1 MSVID
6 DANAAQ
12 RAAADPGASVWVA
25 ASAGSGKTKVL
36 SDRVLSLLLS
46 GTRPERILCLTFTRA
61 AAAEMAMRVNDR
73 LALWAT
79 APDAAV
85 SDEIAALLGNPPDAA
100 RLDRA
105 RRLFAQVLDVP
116 GGLKIQTIH
125 GFCQSL
131 LGRFP
136 LEVGIAPHF
145 EAMDERSAAELMAA
159 ARDTVLV
166 AARRGGALAD
176 ALAIVTGHIEET
188 RFAELMTQLKQ
199 DRGRIARLIADHG
212 GVEPVADKIYALLEV
227 APGLS
232 PQDIVNESC
241 LNGTFDAAE
250 LAQAAEAL
258 KAGTEKTDQ
267 PRGSLIGQWLAASVT
282 ERQAGFMAY
291 AGGFLTNDGQ
301 IRARLITKK
310 AAQNAPGAKA
320 ALVVE
325 AERLA
330 AIMEWRR
337 AVITA
342 QASVA
347 LLRLGAALL
356 KAYEA
361 AKSALA
367 RLDYDDLIL
376 KSSALLR
383 GNVSAA
389 WVLYKLDG
397 GLDHILIDEAQDTN
411 PEQWDVVAALADEFF
426 AGEGARPEPRTI
438 FAVGDPK
445 QSIFS
450 FQGADPA
457 AFTAMRDHFR
467 DSAKAAKMP
476 WRAIE
481 LNWSFRSTAPVLA
494 AVDAVFGRAVAGDG
508 VVPGSEPMQHSA
520 VREGHAG
527 LVEVWPL
534 VGPRDARER
543 HPWEA
548 PLEREARDSPPA
560 RLANVIAARIESWIG
575 REELPSKGRMIRAGD
590 IMILVRRRDSLVE
603 RIVRA
608 LKARNVPVAGVDR
621 MILSEQLAIMDLIA
635 LGDFLLL
642 PEDDL
647 TLASV
652 LKGPF
657 IGLND
662 DDLFALAYDRGKTS
676 LWRRLAADTR
686 FAAAHAW
693 LAALLARV
701 DYIPPY
707 ELFAHVL
714 NAPAVSGSAGRQCLV
729 ARLGVE
735 AEDPIEEFMNLTLAH
750 ERVGPPSL
758 QGFLHWL
765 RASDDSVKRD
775 MEHRGRDEVRVIT
788 VHGAKGLQAP
798 VVILPDCVA
807 MPQKGPEILWTD
819 GLPLWPPKRSLET
832 MRCAET
838 RAEAD
843 RHRDQE
849 YRRLLYVAMTRAE
862 DRLYVCGWHGP
873 QTPSETCWYNLVAD
887 GIAAIAEPYAF
898 SAEGEDGWTGDGWRL
913 TCPQTAPPAIDVA
926 DIAAPDPPPETE
938 RWMHAPPP
946 PEPVPSRPLA
956 PSQSGVDPVVVSPLD
971 GDAHN
976 RFQRGQLIHRLLQM
990 LPDLPADRRAAAAG
1004 RYLDLAVHDLDAD
1017 ARRAI
1022 AAEVMAVM
1030 EDPAF
1035 APLFGPDSRAEA
1047 PITGIIDGPQGPET
1061 VSGQVDRLVVHENK
1075 IIVIDYKTNRP
1086 PPARQPDV
1094 AEAYLR
1100 QMAAYRAV
1108 LRQIWPDRQVRC
1120 VLLWTDGPRTMSLDN
1135 TQLDRFFD
1143 AS

>member
-1 MSVID
+1 MSVAG
-6 DANAAQ
+6 DASAAQ

-61 AAAEMAMRVNDR
+61 AAAEMAMRVNNH
-73 LALWAT
+73 LARWAT
-79 APDAAV
+79 ASDAAV
-85 SDEIAALLGNPPDAA
+85 GDEIAALLGEAADSA
-100 RLDRA
+100 RLDGA

-136 LEVGIAPHF
+136 LEAGIAPHF
-145 EAMDERSAAELMAA
+145 EVMDERSAAELMLA

-166 AARRGGALAD
+166 AARRGGPLAD

-188 RFAELMTQLKQ
+188 RFAELMTHLKA
-199 DRGRIARLIADHG
+199 DRGRIAQLVANHG
-212 GVEPVADKIYALLEV
+212 GVDQVADKIHALLDV
-227 APGLS
+227 APGLR
-232 PQDIVNESC
+232 PGDIADDAC
-241 LNGTFDAAE
+241 LDGAFDAAG
-250 LAQAAEAL
+250 LALAAEAL
-258 KAGTEKTDQ
+258 KAGSEKTDQ
-267 PRGSLIGQWLAASVT
+267 PRGHLIAQWLAAGVAD
-282 ERQAGFMAY
+282 RQAGFRDY
-291 AGGFLTNDGQ
+291 TGGLLTQGGQ
-301 IRARLITKK
+301 PRARLITKR
-310 AAQNAPGAKA
+310 ASEDAPGAEA
-320 ALVVE
+320 ALAVE

-330 AIMEWRR
+330 GIMEWRR
-337 AVITA
+337 AIITA

-356 KAYEA
+356 EAYEA

-376 KSSALLR
+376 KSVALLR
-383 GNVSAA
+383 GNVNAA

-411 PEQWDVVAALADEFF
+411 PVQWEVVAALANEFF
-426 AGEGARPEPRTI
+426 AGEGARMERRTV
-438 FAVGDPK
+438 FAVGDSK

-457 AFTAMRDHFR
+457 AFIAMRDHFR
-467 DSAKAAKMP
+467 DRAQAAEMP
-476 WRAIE
+476 WREIE
-481 LNWSFRSTAPVLA
+481 LNWSFRSTAPVLE
-494 AVDAVFGRAVAGDG
+494 AVDAVFGRDPAGDG
-508 VVPGSEPMQHSA
+508 VAPGPIQHRP
-520 VREGHAG
+520 VRHGHAG

-548 PLEREARDSPPA
+548 PLEREARDNPAA
-560 RLANVIAARIESWIG
+560 RLANIIAARIESWIG
-575 REELPSKGRMIRAGD
+575 REELPSKGRAIRAGD
-590 IMILVRRRDSLVE
+590 IMILVRRRDSLVD

-608 LKARNVPVAGVDR
+608 LKTRGVPVAGVDR
-621 MILSEQLAIMDLIA
+621 MILSEQLAIMDLMA

-647 TLASV
+647 TLAAV

-657 IGLND
+657 IGLDD
-662 DDLFALAYDRGKTS
+662 DDLFKLAHDRGTIS
-676 LWRRLAADTR
+676 LWRRLAADR
-686 FAAAHAW
+686 RYGAAHGW

-714 NAPAVSGSAGRQCLV
+714 SAPAVPGGSGRQCIA

-735 AEDPIEEFMNLTLAH
+735 AQDPIEEFISLTLTH
-750 ERVGPPSL
+750 ERIGPPSL

-765 RASDDSVKRD
+765 RASDESVKRD
-775 MEHRGRDEVRVIT
+775 MEHSGRDEVCVIT

-798 VVILPDCVA
+798 VVILPDSVA
-807 MPQKGPEILWTD
+807 VPQKGPEILWTG
-819 GLPLWPPKRSLET
+819 GLPLWPPNRSLET
-832 MRCAET
+832 ARCIDT
-838 RAEAD
+838 RAEAN
-843 RHRDQE
+843 RCRDQE

-862 DRLYVCGWHGP
+862 DRLYICGWHGERKAP
-873 QTPSETCWYNLVAD
+873 EACWYNLIAGGVEAIGEAYEFVA
-887 GIAAIAEPYAF
+887 G
-898 SAEGEDGWTGDGWRL
+898 GGDGWSGDGWRL
-913 TCPQTAPPAIDVA
+913 SCPQTAAPERDAVDVA
-926 DIAAPDPPPETE
+926 ERDPVSEPA
-938 RWMHAPPP
+938 RWMHEPAPCEPAPP
-946 PEPVPSRPLA
+946 RPLA
-956 PSQSGVDPVVVSPLD
+956 PSRTGLEPAVASPLD
-971 GDAHN
+971 GDAGA
-976 RFQRGQLIHRLLQM
+976 RFQRGLLVHRLLQM
-990 LPDLPADRRAAAAG
+990 LPDVRQDRRAAAAR
-1004 RYLDLAVHDLDAD
+1004 RYLALSVHGLDGD
-1017 ARRAI
+1017 AKRAI

-1030 EDPAF
+1030 ADPGI
-1035 APLFGPDSRAEA
+1035 APLFGPDSRAEV
-1047 PITGIIDGPQGPET
+1047 PITGVIAGQKGPEA
-1061 VSGQVDRLVVHENK
+1061 VSGQVDRLVVREHEV
-1075 IIVIDYKTNRP
+1075 IVIDYKTNRP
-1086 PPARQPDV
+1086 PPARQADV

-1108 LRQIWPDRQVRC
+1108 LRKIWPDRPIRC
-1120 VLLWTDGPRTMSLDN
+1120 VLLWTDGPRTMSLDD
-1135 TQLDRFFD
+1135 TRLDRFFD

>member
-1 MSVID
+1 MSVIG
-6 DANAAQ
+6 DASAAQ

-61 AAAEMAMRVNDR
+61 AAAEMAVRVNSH
-73 LALWAT
+73 LARWAT
-79 APDAAV
+79 AADADIG
-85 SDEIAALLGNPPDAA
+85 DEIAALLGEAPDSE
-100 RLDRA
+100 RLDGA

-136 LEVGIAPHF
+136 LEAGIAPHF
-145 EAMDERSAAELMAA
+145 EAMDERSAAALMLA

-166 AARRGGALAD
+166 AARRGGPLAD

-188 RFAELMTQLKQ
+188 RFAELMTQLKA

-212 GVEPVADKIYALLEV
+212 GVDQVAGKIYALLDV
-227 APGLS
+227 APGLRS
-232 PQDIVNESC
+232 DEIAADAC
-241 LNGTFDAAE
+241 LGGAFDAAD
-250 LAQAAEAL
+250 LALAAEVL
-258 KAGTEKTDQ
+258 KAGSEKTDQ
-267 PRGSLIGQWLAASVT
+267 PRGHLIAKWLAAGVAD
-282 ERQAGFMAY
+282 RQSGFMDY
-291 AGGFLTNDGQ
+291 AGAFLTRESQ
-301 IRARLITKK
+301 PRARLITKK
-310 AAQNAPGAKA
+310 ASEDAPGALD
-320 ALVVE
+320 ALIVE

-330 AIMEWRR
+330 GIMEWRR
-337 AVITA
+337 AAVTA
-342 QASVA
+342 EASVA

-356 KAYEA
+356 DAYEA

-376 KSSALLR
+376 KTIALLR
-383 GNVSAA
+383 GNVNAA

-411 PEQWDVVAALADEFF
+411 PEQWKVVAALADEFF
-426 AGEGARPEPRTI
+426 AGQGARTERRTI

-457 AFTAMRDHFR
+457 AFMAMRDHFR
-467 DSAKAAKMP
+467 DRAQAAEML

-481 LNWSFRSTAPVLA
+481 LNWSFRSTAPVLE
-494 AVDAVFGRAVAGDG
+494 AVDAVFGRDPAGDG
-508 VVPGSEPMQHSA
+508 VVQGPEPIQHRP
-520 VREGHAG
+520 VRHGHAG
-527 LVEVWPL
+527 LVQVWPL

-548 PLEREARDSPPA
+548 PLEREARDNPAA

-575 REELPSKGRMIRAGD
+575 CAELPSKGRTIRAGD
-590 IMILVRRRDSLVE
+590 IMILVRRRDSLVD

-608 LKARNVPVAGVDR
+608 LKTRGVPVAGVDR
-621 MILSEQLAIMDLIA
+621 MILSEQLAIMDLMA

-647 TLASV
+647 TLAAV

-657 IGLND
+657 IGLDD
-662 DDLFALAYDRGKTS
+662 DDLFNLAHDRGKIS
-676 LWRRLAADTR
+676 LWRRLAADR
-686 FAAAHAW
+686 RYAAAHGW

-714 NAPAVSGSAGRQCLV
+714 TAPAVPGGSGRQCIA

-735 AEDPIEEFMNLTLAH
+735 AEDPIEEFISLTLTH

-765 RASDDSVKRD
+765 RASDETVKRD
-775 MEHRGRDEVRVIT
+775 MEHSGRDEVRVIT

-798 VVILPDCVA
+798 VVILPDTVA
-807 MPQKGPEILWTD
+807 VPNKGPEILWTD

-832 MRCAET
+832 VRCANT
-838 RAEAD
+838 RAEANRRRD
-843 RHRDQE
+843 RE

-862 DRLYVCGWHGP
+862 DQLHICGWHGGRAAP
-873 QTPSETCWYNLVAD
+873 EACWYNLVAD
-887 GIAAIAEPYAF
+887 GVETI
-898 SAEGEDGWTGDGWRL
+898 GEACDFVAGGDDGWFGDGLRL
-913 TCPQTAPPAIDVA
+913 SCPQTAAPVTDAGDVA
-926 DIAAPDPPPETE
+926 ERDPEAAPA
-938 RWMHAPPP
+938 RWMHQPAPCESAPP
-946 PEPVPSRPLA
+946 RPLT
-956 PSQSGVDPVVVSPLD
+956 PSQPGLDPAAASPLD
-971 GDAHN
+971 GDAGN
-976 RFQRGQLIHRLLQM
+976 RFQRGSLIHRLLQM
-990 LPDLPADRRAAAAG
+990 LPDVRQDQRAEAAG
-1004 RYLDLAVHDLDAD
+1004 RYLDLSVHGLEGDAK
-1017 ARRAI
+1017 RAI

-1030 EDPAF
+1030 DDPAI

-1047 PITGIIDGPQGPET
+1047 PITGVIAGPQGPEA
-1061 VSGQVDRLVVHENK
+1061 VSGQVDRLVVRENEV
-1075 IIVIDYKTNRP
+1075 IVIDYKTNRP
-1086 PPARQPDV
+1086 PPARQADV
-1094 AEAYLR
+1094 APTYLR

-1108 LRQIWPDRQVRC
+1108 LRQIWPDRPVRC
-1120 VLLWTDGPRTMSLDN
+1120 VLLWTDGPRTMSLDD